1 MAILTIDV
9 QETLYASSYTRA
21 RVTVY
26 ATGKIEQGE
35 TGTVT
40 VYDIDRNQLATQ
52 EIAPTAQEDG
62 TVEVYSALINFNRA
76 SVGTG
81 EGTRACAA
89 YVVAEL
95 GSATKEELKALGIS
109 KGTLNVAIFPSE
121 SGRIEYGEPVKF
133 VVSTNNSSTSARCT
147 IRFRLKYK
155 ASGPSATIY
164 QYETVASN
172 ATIGVYEGTIPL
184 DWMQYIPEAESI
196 TDVYQPA
203 SVGGSGYVEKL
214 GTVHVS
220 IDGGSVVGLD
230 IYPTVYVP
238 ASYVPTLGDIQ
249 YSDGNS
255 HGFPGDGV
263 IDAFVQRLS
272 SVQAW
277 ATAEATGYARICKV
291 MCTYGPLSASMGTIQ
306 GPAITVPTADSPLVL
321 GTIND
326 SGDLVMTLTVEDSRK
341 RRTTKTV
348 TLKTAAYDYPTVSSI
363 NIERWDTVEN
373 HSDDESTTVRVRV
386 VGTFTDVNGK
396 GNIGSIKVYAGEAVA
411 TPDFE
416 LQSTT
421 ELQAPAFDKSI
432 DHTGFSETQA
442 WRFKWEVAD
451 RFGQML
457 SGEAIVYGA
466 RPIIDVSP
474 DGQSI
479 GFWTTAG
486 GREDI
491 NGNPI
496 NGFYLNGDLT
506 VDEGKAIYSTGGAD
520 ENRMDIDK
528 ILEFAYNY
536 ATQKFQ
542 LNALQ
547 NIALANDRYLAGY
560 NAADSLIRLLGVN
573 ASGQVELNWTSG
585 GLKGRVCKLLWSG
598 VMNEGGS
605 ATISE
610 LPYYNVFWIA
620 CNAHLGFCARR
631 SYDNGAQMN
640 GTCITNTHSNKTDDF
655 NTYVFRCSASGTTFS
670 VEKTAIY
677 NPVTNLYVM
686 SNGYVRAI
694 YGLL

>member
-1 MAILTIDV
+1 MAVLTIDV

-35 TGTVT
+35 TGAVT
-40 VYDIDRNQLATQ
+40 VYDINRNQLATQ

-62 TVEVYSALINFNRA
+62 TIEIYSSLLNFNTGNGGA
-76 SVGTG
+76 S
-81 EGTRACAA
+81 AA
-89 YVVAEL
+89 YVDVTL
-95 GSATKEELKALGIS
+95 GDARKEQLTALGI
-109 KGTLNVAIFPSE
+109 GYVLGIDIFPSE
-121 SGRIEYGEPVKF
+121 SGKIEYGKPIQF
-133 VVSTNNSSTSARCT
+133 VVSTKQRAGSVGAR
-147 IRFRLKYK
+147 IRLRLQTKDT
-155 ASGPSATIY
+155 GHIDDIY
-164 QYETVASN
+164 QYITVVS
-172 ATIGVYEGTIPL
+172 TGYTGVYTGTIPL
-184 DWMQYIPEAESI
+184 DWMSYIPTAETSPS
-196 TDVYQPA
+196 VGAGYVGA
-203 SVGGSGYVEKL
+203 ACESVGGQVFN
-214 GTVHVS
+214 
-220 IDGGSVVGLD
+220 D
-230 IYPTVYVP
+230 YPASFTVYVP
-238 ASYVPTLGDIQ
+238 ESYVPTLGDIQ

-255 HGFPGDGV
+255 YGHPGDGV

-291 MCTYGPLSASMGTIQ
+291 MCTYGTLSASMGAIQ
-306 GPAITVPTADSPLVL
+306 GPAITMPTADSPLVL

-326 SGDLVMTLTVEDSRK
+326 AGDMAMTITVEDSRK

-348 TLKTAAYDYPTVSSI
+348 TLKTAAYDYPTVSSV
-363 NIERWDTVEN
+363 NIERWDTTEN

-396 GNIGSIKVYAGEAVA
+396 GNTGSIKVYAAEAVA

-442 WRFKWEVAD
+442 WRFKWEVTD

-466 RPIIDVSP
+466 RPTIDVSP

-491 NGNPI
+491 NDNPI

-506 VDEGKAIYSTGGAD
+506 IDEGKAIYSSGGLD
-520 ENRMDIDK
+520 EGRMDIDK

-585 GLKGRVCKLLWSG
+585 GLKGRVKKQIFSG
-598 VMNEGGS
+598 TISRGGS

-610 LPYYNVFWIA
+610 LPYYNILLVRPGSPVAYGNNSYLIGIK
-620 CNAHLGFCARR
+620 GFA
-631 SYDNGAQMN
+631 
-640 GTCITNTHSNKTDDF
+640 SNELHTFGFAFSGQTIVYSLNLTYTD
-655 NTYVFRCSASGTTFS
+655 TKLTFS
-670 VEKTAIY
+670 DGNRIVFSGGTYTFEKVNTIG
-677 NPVTNLYVM
+677 PIL
-686 SNGYVRAI
+686 
-694 YGLL
+694 GLI